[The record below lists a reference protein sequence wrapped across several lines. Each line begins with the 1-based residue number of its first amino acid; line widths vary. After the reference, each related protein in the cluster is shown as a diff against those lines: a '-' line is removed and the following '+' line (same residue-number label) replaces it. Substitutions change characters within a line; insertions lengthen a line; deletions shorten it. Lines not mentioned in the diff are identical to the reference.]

1 MGSIVH
7 FLSLSSKWNE
17 QTLLEFIVNF
27 ESGKERTAA
36 THLPSGLEMLQRCPA
51 FPCHASLTAKA
62 VLPSNRESWLT
73 ILVRN
78 SPSRCL
84 NKDTLSELS
93 TFESTVSRGKGP
105 KLVPLM
111 LLGEKK
117 IEKRSPSLKSTNTTS
132 EKKRIELYSR
142 FPWLFNMD
150 AVTKGSLA
158 SAAADC
164 FSLFS
169 CGESSK
175 TKETTSKKI
184 ALRATCPAETGV

>member
-1 MGSIVH
+1 
-7 FLSLSSKWNE
+7 
-17 QTLLEFIVNF
+17 
-27 ESGKERTAA
+27 
-36 THLPSGLEMLQRCPA
+36 
-51 FPCHASLTAKA
+51 
-62 VLPSNRESWLT
+62 
-73 ILVRN
+73 
-78 SPSRCL
+78 
-84 NKDTLSELS
+84 
-93 TFESTVSRGKGP
+93 
-105 KLVPLM
+105 M